1 MYIKNIFLS
10 FCLAVFFCHAQ
21 TTLQQPTFSSSA
33 VQANSQSS
41 ILIGTS
47 GQVFVGKGT
56 SESTILVAG
65 LWGSISSIL
74 LGVDDLIPLE
84 FSLSNAYPNPF
95 NPTVNID
102 FTIPEQTDVNI
113 QIFDLLGRN
122 VFTHKQTFST
132 PGNYNFKWHGMK
144 NTGVSVASGIY
155 LVNIQHKSKFYQQKI
170 TFLK

>member
-1 MYIKNIFLS
+1 MYKKNVFL
-10 FCLAVFFCHAQ
+10 FLCLAVIFCHAQ
-21 TTLQQPTFSSSA
+21 TTLQQPTFSSSS

-74 LGVDDLIPLE
+74 LGVDDLLPLE

-122 VFTHKQTFST
+122 VFTHKQEFST
-132 PGNYNFKWHGMK
+132 PGNYNFKWHGM
-144 NTGVSVASGIY
+144 NNAGVSVASGIY
-155 LVNIQHKSKFYQQKI
+155 LVNIQHKSKVYQQKI